1 MSNQQP
7 YILLKEDTQQ
17 LKGKDALIINIG
29 AIKAIAETIRTTLG
43 PKGLNKMLVDD
54 LGDITVTGD
63 GAKILEELSIENPSA
78 KMIVELSKTIH
89 KKSGDGASS
98 VVLFIGEL
106 MERTAE
112 MISMDISPTLIY
124 EGYLKAV
131 KQIKMDLFDLAL
143 PILETEQDN
152 IFTALV
158 KTALNSKSLFDAKDL
173 FTSIIVQ
180 AISKIQEFRAKSPY
194 IDLDNIQIIKR
205 EGNSLN
211 STQIIDGIIIDK
223 EIVNPSMPRRLQDA
237 KIALINGAMEIV
249 KTDFSSEIQITNPE
263 DIQNYLHQ
271 EEMIIQSLVEAIK
284 VSGANVVFC
293 QKGIDESAQHYL
305 AKYNI
310 IAIRRVK
317 NSDMQKLA
325 KSSGARIV
333 THIKDITAD
342 DLGYATTVSE
352 KKIGSDNMVFIEG
365 CHNPKSV
372 TILIR
377 GSTETIVNDAERSLK
392 NGLNVLKATVEDARY
407 VGGGGSI
414 EIELRKRLRA
424 YAEKI
429 GGKQQIAIEQYADAI
444 EIIPKLLVENSG
456 KDPLD
461 IITSLRSQS
470 NYSQNKWF
478 GFDCYSKTIVDVRN
492 HEILDPVGIK
502 WQIFNLATELSV
514 IFIRIDDYI
523 RAKGQ

>member
-1 MSNQQP
+1 MSAQQP
-7 YILLKEDTQQ
+7 YLLLKENTQQ
-17 LKGKDALIINIG
+17 LKGKEALITNIE

-43 PKGLNKMLVDD
+43 PKGLNKMLVDS
-54 LGDITVTGD
+54 LGDITVTSD
-63 GAKILEELSIENPSA
+63 GAKILEELSIENPTA

-89 KKSGDGASS
+89 KKSGDGAVS

-106 MERTAE
+106 MARTAE
-112 MISMDISPTLIY
+112 MVSMDISPTLIY

-131 KQIKMDLFDLAL
+131 KQVKEDLFGRAIKI
-143 PILETEQDN
+143 PENEQN
-152 IFTALV
+152 IIYTSLV

-180 AISKIQEFRAKSPY
+180 AISRIQEFGTKSPY
-194 IDLDNIQIIKR
+194 VDLDNIQIVKK
-205 EGNSLN
+205 EGDSLN
-211 STQIIDGIIIDK
+211 STTLIDGIIIDK
-223 EIVNPSMPRRLQDA
+223 EVVNPTMPRRMQDA
-237 KIALINGAMEIV
+237 KIALINGALEIV
-249 KTDFSSEIQITNPE
+249 KTDFSSEIQISNPD
-263 DIQNYLHQ
+263 DIQNYLNQ

-284 VSGANVVFC
+284 SSGANVVFC

-310 IAIRRVK
+310 MAIRRVK

-325 KSSGARIV
+325 KSSGARII
-333 THIKDITAD
+333 THIKDLSEE
-342 DLGYATTVSE
+342 DLGFATVVSE
-352 KKIGSDNMVFIEG
+352 KKIGSDKMVFIEG

-377 GSTETIVNDAERSLK
+377 GGTETIVNDAERSLK
-392 NGLNVLKATVEDARY
+392 NGLNVLKTTVEDARY

-414 EIELRKRLRA
+414 EIELRKRLLA
-424 YAEKI
+424 FAEKI
-429 GGKQQIAIEQYADAI
+429 GGKQQIAIEHYADAI
-444 EIIPKLLVENSG
+444 EIIPKTLVENSG

-470 NYSQNKWF
+470 NYHENKWL
-478 GFDCYSKTIVDVRN
+478 GFDCYSQTIVDVQN
-492 HEILDPVGIK
+492 HKILDPVGIK
-502 WQIFNLATELSV
+502 WQIFNLATELAV